1 MFKEYLLDEQMKE
14 SALTF
19 HIMGRKK
26 KAQSGASVG
35 PRSHSKDEGKVT
47 RRIMGW
53 AGLCHMLTPK
63 QQ

>member
-1 MFKEYLLDEQMKE
+1 MKE

-19 HIMGRKK
+19 HVMGRKK